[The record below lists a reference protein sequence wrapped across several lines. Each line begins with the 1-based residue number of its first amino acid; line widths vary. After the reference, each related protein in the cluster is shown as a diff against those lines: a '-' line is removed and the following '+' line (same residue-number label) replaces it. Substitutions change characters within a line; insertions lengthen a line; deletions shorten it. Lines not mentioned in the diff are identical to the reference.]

1 MGWPHPAPAPRA
13 YIYRY
18 IRVFPP
24 EACTRVRVC
33 SHTALPAAEAGGTR
47 QILRSPALCKEPPP
61 SHPAHHIPS
70 SRAVFHRYCYFSPS
84 LISAG
89 RIHEF
94 KLLGS
99 AKGLPSMLPKAPVL
113 TPARGEPSLPV
124 QPQPGANPTIRST
137 ENTLMKTCSAPCV
150 EVICPTMQKARGGTA
165 PVPSLVPP
173 IPGLSSRQLP
183 LQRMGFRAGRA
194 ALLVKYLQQSRKN
207 KCLLFASV
215 QPDSA
220 VASRA
225 AARLNPAEEERRPF
239 GGSPPAL
246 QTPAIHL

>member
-113 TPARGEPSLPV
+113 TPAQGETSLPV
-124 QPQPGANPTIRST
+124 QPQPGANPTIRSI

-150 EVICPTMQKARGGTA
+150 EVIRPIVQKVRGGTCTCA
-165 PVPSLVPP
+165 WLDPP
-173 IPGLSSRQLP
+173 NPWPQ
-183 LQRMGFRAGRA
+183 QQA
-194 ALLVKYLQQSRKN
+194 A
-207 KCLLFASV
+207 
-215 QPDSA
+215 
-220 VASRA
+220 
-225 AARLNPAEEERRPF
+225 
-239 GGSPPAL
+239 PPAKDGFPSRESCSVGEIFTAE
-246 QTPAIHL
+246 QKEQVFVICFSPA